1 MNDCYTPCSK
11 QLALAVRNLNS
22 DMEALKANSV

>member
-11 QLALAVRNLNS
+11 QLAVRNLNS
-22 DMEALKANSV
+22 DMEALKANSL